1 MKQSFLSLVARAFVG
16 EAELHKTLFVLPNRR
31 SCTFLRNELHLAAR
45 RSMIMPGIM
54 TISDF
59 VAEQSNLVEAD
70 RIELLFALFN
80 VYKKLEGTQDVTF
93 ERFLYWGDTILNDFN
108 DIDMYLVDS
117 DEVLKNLVDYKEIN
131 TNPLT
136 EKQCEVILR
145 YWGEHRTP
153 SDDEGLFEKSE
164 KYRVLWSKLP
174 ELYKKFRDELIK
186 RRIGYPGLIYR
197 YAAEQIKS
205 RTDFGHKQ
213 IVFVGFST
221 LSAAE
226 KSIFDSFKE
235 KGIGDY
241 YWDCNGPVFEDKDN
255 IASLF
260 TGNYIKEFPSKKDLG
275 EEPIATLPNIN
286 VISVPS
292 GSGQAKVVG
301 KILNELYP
309 KGKKYTN
316 LVETAV
322 VLPEEK
328 HLYSML
334 YSVPEQI
341 TSINVTMGF
350 PVKQSSP
357 ATFFNTLNS
366 MLKRSR
372 VVDGETCF
380 FYEDLNSLLSH
391 PFIATNR
398 GFVAKVQSA
407 ITEHRLYFVPKSTIC
422 GHSNELAPIFSYSAD
437 IDGYTYL
444 KGVLTAIA
452 GSEGLSQID
461 SYFLEIYNNSISRI
475 KQLTEKEHIVTR
487 GLQYLYLTNRLL
499 STVTVPFEGEPLV
512 GMQIMGVLETRLLD
526 FKNLFILSMN
536 EKIYPT
542 KSYTASFIPQFMRS
556 GYGLPTRRQQDAMQT
571 YYFYRML
578 SRAENVYLIYDTRV
592 QGRSSGEESRF
603 IKQIERI
610 YRDKCRSFQRGI
622 YSFRLA
628 SRQKDEIVV
637 TKTEEIQNKLKRYL
651 ASGGEK
657 PERCLS
663 PSTIYK
669 YLGCSLRFYLESV
682 EGIKEPDEIDD
693 FIDPATFGNVI
704 HKSLQ
709 TAYEDAPQ
717 KEEAPQKMVSAQFL
731 EGLKK
736 GKIDDYIKQAIV
748 TEYMKK
754 KPDSY
759 KIDDKTMTG
768 DVSVILATVRYMIMP
783 LLEHEIKTFCQNGTV
798 FEYIDGEKENTCT
811 LQINAGEVAIKFIID
826 RLDRA
831 GGTLRVV
838 DYKSGN
844 DEIALSNI
852 ETAFSGNNNCKG
864 IFQVLLYSH
873 LYNLLNNTDVPIQPA
888 IYKFRTMYTEPGKSF
903 GVYRKGNTKEV
914 KLNPQVKDYH
924 RVMND
929 SVDDSKIFF
938 DKFIEKL
945 NEIFDPE
952 VPFKQTEDKSH
963 CTFCPFKDLCA
974 D

>member
-1 MKQSFLSLVARAFVG
+1 MKKSFLSLVARAFI
-16 EAELHKTLFVLPNRR
+16 EDSELSKMLFVLPNRR
-31 SCTFLRNELHLAAR
+31 SCTFLRNEMHMAAR
-45 RSMIMPGIM
+45 QSMIMPSIV

-80 VYKKLEGTQDVTF
+80 VYKSLKGTQDVTF

-108 DIDMYLVDS
+108 DIDMYLIDS
-117 DEVLKNLVDYKEIN
+117 NEVLKNLVDYKEIN

-136 EKQCEVILR
+136 EKQCEVIRR
-145 YWGEHRTP
+145 YWGEERTP
-153 SDDEGLFEKSE
+153 GGDEGLFEKSE

-174 ELYKKFRDELIK
+174 ELYEKFRSALL
-186 RRIGYPGLIYR
+186 RRGIGYPGLIYR
-197 YAAEQIKS
+197 NAAEQIKN
-205 RTDFGHKQ
+205 RKDFGYEQ

-226 KSIFDSFKE
+226 KSIFEGLKE
-235 KGIGDY
+235 IGDY
-241 YWDCNGPVFEDKDN
+241 YWDCNGPVFEDTDN
-255 IASLF
+255 LASFF
-260 TGNYIKEFPSKKDLG
+260 TGDYIKVFPSKRDLG
-275 EEPIATLPNIN
+275 EEPITKLPNIN

-309 KGKKYTN
+309 KGKEYNN
-316 LVETAV
+316 LVEAAV

-341 TSINVTMGF
+341 TAINVTMGF
-350 PVKQSSP
+350 PIKQSSS

-372 VVDGETCF
+372 VVDNETCY

-398 GFVAKVQSA
+398 KFVAAVQSK
-407 ITEHRLYFVPKSTIC
+407 ITEGRLYFVPTSVIC
-422 GHSNELAPIFSYSAD
+422 EHSDNFTPIFEYRAD
-437 IDGYTYL
+437 IDGYEYL
-444 KGVLTAIA
+444 KGVLGAIV

-461 SYFLEIYNNSISRI
+461 SYFLEIYNNAILRI
-475 KQLTEKEHIVTR
+475 KQLTEKEHIVTQ

-499 STVTVPFEGEPLV
+499 STVTVPFESEPLV

-536 EKIYPT
+536 EKVYPT
-542 KSYTASFIPQFMRS
+542 KSYTASFIPQFMRR
-556 GYGLPTRRQQDAMQT
+556 GYGMPTRLQQDAMQT

-603 IKQIERI
+603 IKQLERI
-610 YRDKCRSFQRGI
+610 YKDKCQSFQRSI
-622 YSFRLA
+622 YSFTLA
-628 SRQKDEIVV
+628 SRKKDQIVV
-637 TKTEEIQNKLKRYL
+637 TKTEDIQNKLKRYL
-651 ASGGEK
+651 ASNGET

-682 EGIKEPDEIDD
+682 EGIKEPEEIDD

-704 HKSLQ
+704 HRTLQ

-717 KEEAPQKMVSAQFL
+717 EKVSAQFL
-731 EGLKK
+731 EGLKA
-736 GKIDDYIKQAIV
+736 GGIDNYIKQAIV
-748 TEYMKK
+748 SEYMQKD
-754 KPDSY
+754 PTSY
-759 KIDDKTMTG
+759 IIDDKTMTG
-768 DVSVILATVRYMIMP
+768 DVSVILAAVHEMIIPM
-783 LLEHEIKTFCQNGTV
+783 LEYEIQTFCQNGTV
-798 FEYIDGEKENTCT
+798 FEYVEGETKKMCT
-811 LQINAGEVAIKFIID
+811 IPINAGNVNIEFIID

-831 GGTLRVV
+831 GGTLRIV

-852 ETAFSGNNNCKG
+852 DTAFCGDNNYKG
-864 IFQVLLYSH
+864 IFQVLLYGH
-873 LYNLLNNTDVPIQPA
+873 LYNLVEGRKDAIQPA
-888 IYKFRTMYTEPGKSF
+888 IYKFRTMYPEPGKSF
-903 GVYRKGNTKEV
+903 GLYRKGKIKDV

-924 RVMND
+924 CVMADN
-929 SVDDSKIFF
+929 VDDSAEFYN
-938 DKFIEKL
+938 KFINTL
-945 NEIFDPE
+945 NEIFNPN
-952 VPFKQTEDKSH
+952 VPFKQTQNKNH
-963 CTFCPFKDLCA
+963 CSFCPFKDLCA